1 MKTKNIIS
9 VIVVIAVVA
18 LLGIGFYNKEV
29 SWEVAIASITSVV
42 VLVYNLNGWNKSEE
56 KVEKLN
62 EEKNDLLTRLKK

>member
-1 MKTKNIIS
+1 
-9 VIVVIAVVA
+9 VA

-56 KVEKLN
+56 RVEELETMIENKQ
-62 EEKNDLLTRLKK
+62 LKQK